1 MLRAIWA
8 QTHDRVIGDGY
19 DMPWYLPEDLAHF
32 KNTTLDHPIIMGRA
46 TWESLPRRPL
56 PGRDNII
63 LSTRPPGDWSTG
75 ATVTTE
81 PPQDGW
87 IIGGG
92 QVYASTLPLVD
103 AITMTL
109 IDAHLAPLV
118 GDGAVFA
125 PDITGIFTIESET
138 DWLTSERGII
148 RSGDGVDSSGVGGNK
163 TPLRYKY
170 ITYVRT

>member
-8 QTHDRVIGDGY
+8 QTHDRVIGDGH
-19 DMPWYLPEDLAHF
+19 DMPWYLPEDLAYF
-32 KNTTLDHPIIMGRA
+32 KNTTLNHPVIMGRT
-46 TWESLPRRPL
+46 TWESLSRRPL

-63 LSTRPPGDWSTG
+63 LSSRPPGDWSTG

-81 PPQDGW
+81 VPQDGW

-109 IDAHLAPLV
+109 IDAHLAPHL
-118 GDGAVFA
+118 GNRAVFA
-125 PDITGIFTIESET
+125 PDITGEFTIESET

-148 RSGDGVDSSGVGGNK
+148 RSDDGVDSSGVGSNK

>member
-1 MLRAIWA
+1 M
-8 QTHDRVIGDGY
+8 
-19 DMPWYLPEDLAHF
+19 
-32 KNTTLDHPIIMGRA
+32 
-46 TWESLPRRPL
+46 
-56 PGRDNII
+56 
-63 LSTRPPGDWSTG
+63 
-75 ATVTTE
+75 TTE

-118 GDGAVFA
+118 GGSAVFA
-125 PDITGIFTIESET
+125 PDITDEFTIESET
-138 DWLTSERGII
+138 EWLTSEHGII
-148 RSGDGVDSSGVGGNK
+148 RGGDGVDSSGVGDNK

>member
-8 QTHDRVIGDGY
+8 QTHDRVIGDGHG
-19 DMPWYLPEDLAHF
+19 MPWYLPEDLAHF

-63 LSTRPPGDWSTG
+63 LSSRPPGDWSTG

-109 IDAHLAPLV
+109 IDAHLAPHL
-118 GDGAVFA
+118 GNRAVFA
-125 PDITGIFTIESET
+125 PDITGEFTIESET

-148 RSGDGVDSSGVGGNK
+148 RSDDGVDSSGVGGKK